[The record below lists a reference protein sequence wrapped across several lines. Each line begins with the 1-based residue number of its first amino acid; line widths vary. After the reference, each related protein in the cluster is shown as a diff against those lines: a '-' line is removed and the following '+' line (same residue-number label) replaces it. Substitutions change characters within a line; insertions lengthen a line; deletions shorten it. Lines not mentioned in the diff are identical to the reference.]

1 VGSLTKALLVV
12 WVNFRKRSRKQSK
25 RVAAD
30 LADVVSRLIDEN
42 PQTRLTVEDTLSKV
56 KKIGAI

>member
-1 VGSLTKALLVV
+1 MLVV